1 MLFLYNLIVQIAGFL
16 LKIVA
21 LFSPK
26 IKLFVDGRKPVFKI
40 LQTKINPNDKTI
52 WFHAASLGEYEQGLP
67 VIEKIK
73 IKYPNHKIVITFFSP
88 SGYEVRKNNL
98 VADVTVY
105 LPLDTKKNAKDFLKL
120 VHPEMAFF
128 IKYEYWPN
136 YLTELRKLGTP
147 TYLISG
153 ILRKNQL
160 FFKWYGGFYRKAL
173 DTFTYFFVQNESS
186 KNLLQ
191 QLGKA
196 NVAVSGD
203 TRFDRVASILEKD
216 NSLDFIEAFKNDILT
231 IVVGSSWPKDES
243 LLVDYINQ
251 TNGKVK
257 FIIAPHNIKS
267 EQIQELKNAITKK
280 SILFSDVQTRFIAS
294 PHPENIEFIASP
306 RESEARLIAS
316 PNPENKEFI
325 ASPRESETRLLASPN
340 PENMEFIASPRESE
354 TRLIASLQQYDVFI
368 IDTIGILTKIYNY
381 ADIAFVGGGFGN
393 PGVHNILEPA
403 TFGIPIVIGPNFSHF
418 AEATAL
424 VNMEGCVSISNKN
437 ELFDT
442 FSNLI
447 ANDDIRHEKGHICS
461 TFVQMNK
468 GATAIILKYI
478 LND

>member
-1 MLFLYNLIVQIAGFL
+1 

-26 IKLFVDGRKPVFKI
+26 IKLFVDGRKPVFEI
-40 LQTKINPNDKTI
+40 LQNKISPNDKTI

-73 IKYPNHKIVITFFSP
+73 IKYPNHKIVVTFFSP
-88 SGYEVRKNNL
+88 SGYEVRKNNM

-105 LPLDTKKNAKDFLKL
+105 LPLDTKKNAKDFLSL
-120 VHPEMAFF
+120 VHPEMIFF

-136 YLTELRKLGTP
+136 YLNELRKLETP

-153 ILRKNQL
+153 IFRKNQL
-160 FFKWYGGFYRKAL
+160 FFKWYGGFYRTAL
-173 DTFTYFFVQNESS
+173 NTFSYFFVQNESS
-186 KNLLQ
+186 KKLLLE
-191 QLGKA
+191 LGKT

-216 NSLDFIEAFKNDILT
+216 NSLDFIEAFKNDTLT

-251 TNGKVK
+251 TSAKVK
-257 FIIAPHNIKS
+257 FIIAPHNIKE
-267 EQIQELKNAITKK
+267 EQIQELKNSITKK
-280 SILFSDVQTRFIAS
+280 TVLFSEKSTK
-294 PHPENIEFIASP
+294 N
-306 RESEARLIAS
+306 
-316 PNPENKEFI
+316 
-325 ASPRESETRLLASPN
+325 LAK
-340 PENMEFIASPRESE
+340 F
-354 TRLIASLQQYDVFI
+354 DVFI
-368 IDTIGILTKIYNY
+368 IDTIGILTKIYSY
-381 ADIAFVGGGFGN
+381 ADIAYVGGGFGN

-403 TFGIPIVIGPNFSHF
+403 TFGVPIVIGPNFSHF

-424 VNMEGCVSISNKN
+424 VNMEGCVSISNKK
-437 ELFDT
+437 ELFDA

-468 GATAIILKYI
+468 GATAIILKHI